1 MTDQKVLTIDDK
13 EYEID
18 GFSNQQKYM
27 LNQVQDL
34 TNKANSLQFQLDQAN
49 VAKDFFSQS
58 LISSLQNPEAEE
70 VVENVAGTD
79 IAD

>member
-1 MTDQKVLTIDDK
+1 MTDQQVLTIDDK

-34 TNKANSLQFQLDQAN
+34 TNKANNLQFQLDQAN
-49 VAKDFFSQS
+49 VAKDFFSQN

>member
-1 MTDQKVLTIDDK
+1 MTDQQVLTIDDK

-34 TNKANSLQFQLDQAN
+34 TNKASNLQFQLDQAN
-49 VAKDFFSQS
+49 VAKEFFSQN
-58 LISSLQNPEAEE
+58 LISSLQNPEVEE